1 MKEQWDELRTLF
13 DNASPLAP
21 AERAQLLEE
30 RCNGNPRL
38 RRELEKLLAA
48 HDHASAPHAPPPA
61 RRFGAWEIGELLGCG
76 AWGEVY
82 LARRVDGHDQ
92 AGALKI
98 IPCHLLPWDYL
109 QRFRRER
116 EILGKLDHPAIARL
130 LDSGFND
137 AGAAFVVTEF
147 IDGKPL
153 DQYCEA
159 HRLNTDARLRLFLLL
174 CSAVHIAHRSL
185 VLHGDIKPS
194 NVRLTADGSLK
205 LLDFGT
211 AQRSDPDTTLTDV
224 HGLGLTLYCLLT
236 RVEFEP
242 ERALPPPSRTPGI
255 APARSRE
262 LRGDLDNI
270 VLQAIDP
277 DTDRRYASAAH
288 LADDIGRYLAGRPV
302 EARCGKSTDRA

>member
-48 HDHASAPHAPPPA
+48 HDHAASPNAPPA
-61 RRFGAWEIGELLGCG
+61 GRRFGAWQIGELLGCG
-76 AWGEVY
+76 GWGEVY
-82 LARRVDGHDQ
+82 LARRVDDHDQ

-98 IPCHLLPWDYL
+98 IPRHLLPWDYL

-116 EILGKLDHPAIARL
+116 DILTRLDHPAIARL

-137 AGAAFVVTEF
+137 AGDAFVVTEF
-147 IDGKPL
+147 IDGDPL
-153 DQYCEA
+153 DQYCDV
-159 HRLNTDARLRLFLLL
+159 HRLNTDARLRLFLIL
-174 CSAVHIAHRSL
+174 CSAVHSAHRSL

-194 NVRLTADGSLK
+194 NIRLAANGTLK

-211 AQRSDPDTTLTDV
+211 AHRSDPDTTLTDV
-224 HGLGLTLYCLLT
+224 QGLGLTLYRLLT
-236 RVEFEP
+236 RIEFAA
-242 ERALPPPSRTPGI
+242 ERTLPPPSRTPGI

-262 LRGDLDNI
+262 LRGDLDSI
-270 VLQAIDP
+270 VLQAID
-277 DTDRRYASAAH
+277 TDPERRYTSAAH

-302 EARCGKSTDRA
+302 EARPPDRP